1 MRIIVC
7 IKQVVDLDQVRMN
20 RETREP
26 ILRNLPLMVGQIE
39 KNALEEGARIKEK
52 NQAEVVALS
61 VGWPLAEEVVLEC
74 LARGADRAVTVA
86 DPNLENISCQGIA
99 QVLAKA
105 IEKIGSYDIILVG
118 EGSTDNNSGQVGPA
132 IAQILGLP
140 LVAYARQLQV
150 VGVAGGVRVTESYED
165 CFETV
170 EAPIPLLV
178 TVTSEI
184 NEPRIPSII
193 DVMDASSKP
202 HEKWSLTDIGLSA
215 GELKGY
221 LSMKILK
228 NEYPEQVRKGILLKE
243 ENLDKTIALLVQNL
257 MREGVLE
264 S

>member
-7 IKQVVDLDQVRMN
+7 IKQIVDLDQVRMN

-26 ILRNLPLMVGQIE
+26 ILKNLPLIVGQIE
-39 KNALEEGARIKEK
+39 KNALEEAARIKEK

-61 VGWPLAEEVVLEC
+61 VGWPLAEEVTLEC
-74 LARGADRAVTVA
+74 LARGADRAVVIA
-86 DPNLENISCQGIA
+86 DPNLENLGCQGIA
-99 QVLAKA
+99 QVLVKA
-105 IEKIGSYDIILVG
+105 IEKIGSYDIILAG

-132 IAQILGLP
+132 IAQALSLP
-140 LVAYARQLQV
+140 LVAYARQLQI
-150 VGVAGGVRVTESYED
+150 VGAADRVRITGSYED
-165 CFETV
+165 YFETV

-202 HEKWSLTDIGLSA
+202 QEKWSLADLGLSS
-215 GELKGY
+215 GELKRY
-221 LSMKILK
+221 LSIKMLR
-228 NEYPEQVRKGILLKE
+228 NQYPEQVRKGILLKE
-243 ENLDKTIALLVQNL
+243 ENLDKTLDLLVQNL

>member
-1 MRIIVC
+1 LRIIVC
-7 IKQVVDLDQVRMN
+7 IKQVVDLEQVRMN

-39 KNALEEGARIKEK
+39 KNALEEAAKIKEK

-86 DPNLENISCQGIA
+86 DQSLEHISSQGIA

-132 IAQILGLP
+132 IAQVLGLP
-140 LVAYARQLQV
+140 LVAYARQLEV
-150 VGVAGGVRVTESYED
+150 TGVVRVTQSYED
-165 CFETV
+165 CFKTV
-170 EAPIPLLV
+170 EAPTPLLV
-178 TVTSEI
+178 AVTSEI
-184 NEPRIPSII
+184 NDPRIPSII
-193 DVMDASSKP
+193 EVMDASSKP
-202 HEKWSLTDIGLSA
+202 HDKWGLAEIGLSPD
-215 GELKGY
+215 ELKPY
-221 LSMKILK
+221 LSIKVLR
-228 NEYPEQVRKGILLKE
+228 NQYPEQVRKGTLLKE
-243 ENLDKTIALLVQNL
+243 ENLDKTVDLLVHNL
-257 MREGVLE
+257 MKEGVLE

>member
-1 MRIIVC
+1 
-7 IKQVVDLDQVRMN
+7 MN

-39 KNALEEGARIKEK
+39 KNALEEAARIKEK

-74 LARGADRAVTVA
+74 LARGADRAVTIA

-99 QVLAKA
+99 LALAKA
-105 IEKIGSYDIILVG
+105 IEKIGNYDIIFVG
-118 EGSTDNNSGQVGPA
+118 EGSTDNNSGQVGPT
-132 IAQILGLP
+132 IAEVLGLP
-140 LVAYARQLQV
+140 LLAYARQIQL
-150 VGVAGGVRVTESYED
+150 GDATSKVRVTKSYED

-170 EAPIPLLV
+170 EAPAPLLV

-193 DVMDASSKP
+193 DVMDASAKP
-202 HEKWSLTDIGLSA
+202 QEKWTLTDLGLSA
-215 GELKGY
+215 DALKRY
-221 LSMKILK
+221 IYVKVLH
-228 NEYPEQVRKGILLKE
+228 NQYPEQVRKGITLKE
-243 ENLDKTIALLVQNL
+243 ENLDKTLDLLVQNL